1 MKQALQEYGLVEG
14 SVKVM
19 VVNQKPTGTAKSM
32 PIGLA
37 YGWGTSVGVT
47 ALLCALLA
55 ILILNGKIG
64 WETAGY
70 GAIVM
75 IAGSA
80 YVGAAVSCRMIKHRK
95 LIVCLMSGAIYLCTL
110 LGTTALLFGR
120 VQGSM
125 WVTVMLIVGGT
136 TAAALVHSA
145 EKKSPRQGRRKR
157 RL

>member
-1 MKQALQEYGLVEG
+1 MEG
-14 SVKVM
+14 SVRVM

-37 YGWGTSVGVT
+37 YGWVASIGIT

-55 ILILNGKIG
+55 ILVLNGKIG
-64 WETAGY
+64 WETVGY
-70 GAIVM
+70 GAMVM

-80 YVGAAVSCRMIKHRK
+80 YIGAAVSCWSIKHRN
-95 LIVCLMSGAIYLCTL
+95 LIVCLLSGAIYLCTL
-110 LGTTALLFGR
+110 LGATALLFGG
-120 VQGSM
+120 VQGSI

-136 TAAALVHSA
+136 MAAALVHSA
-145 EKKSPRQGRRKR
+145 EKKSTRQGRRKR

>member
-1 MKQALQEYGLVEG
+1 
-14 SVKVM
+14 M

-37 YGWGTSVGVT
+37 YGWVASVGIT

-55 ILILNGKIG
+55 ILVLNGKIG
-64 WETAGY
+64 WETVGY
-70 GAIVM
+70 GAMVM

-80 YVGAAVSCRMIKHRK
+80 YAGAAVSCWTIKHRK
-95 LIVCLMSGAIYLCTL
+95 LIVCLLSGAIYLCTL
-110 LGTTALLFGR
+110 IGATALLFGG
-120 VQGSM
+120 VQGSIL
-125 WVTVMLIVGGT
+125 VTVMLIAGGT

-145 EKKSPRQGRRKR
+145 EKKSTRQGRQKR